1 MTSRAY
7 KTVQVLHHQIQVLNH
22 DSGWQ
27 SSGTRPSEQVELAPT
42 VQLLIFGKDFIERC
56 CCQKCLSPFSNMLLV
71 DVMAGT
77 LPNMSVQHSG
87 INNNAHIAH
96 YGFLNRQIDDHY

>member
-1 MTSRAY
+1 MTIRAD

-22 DSGWQ
+22 DSGWN

-42 VQLLIFGKDFIERC
+42 VQLLIIGKDFIDRC

-71 DVMAGT
+71 DIMTGV
-77 LPNMSVQHSG
+77 LPNMSVQHFL

-96 YGFLNRQIDDHY
+96 YRFLNRQIDNH